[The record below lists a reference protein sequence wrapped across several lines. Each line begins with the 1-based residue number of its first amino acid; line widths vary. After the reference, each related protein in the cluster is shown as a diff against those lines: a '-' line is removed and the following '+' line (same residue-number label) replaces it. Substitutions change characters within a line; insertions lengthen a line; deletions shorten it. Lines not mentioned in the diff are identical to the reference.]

1 MRVLIIEDNPDIAAN
16 VRERLLRLE
25 RSVTEMSDAVSGLLL
40 LSRAPE
46 STPVAATSRYAV
58 AQVLQE
64 AIEQHRY
71 LLSDKPVELVVEA
84 SAQPHVTPPCTLC
97 SAIWRAMPSTTR
109 PWPHHA
115 PPDTRWHRNRE

>member
-46 STPVAATSRYAV
+46 STPVVATSRYTV
-58 AQVLQE
+58 AQVLQD

-84 SAQPHVTPPCTLC
+84 SAQPHVTAPPPCTLC
-97 SAIWRAMPSTTR
+97 SAIWCAMPSTTR
-109 PWPHHA
+109 PVA
-115 PPDTRWHRNRE
+115 VSRSA